1 MPRKSSTRRARP
13 ASLDR
18 LDPFDDDC
26 VMVVIETPKG
36 SPNKLAFDPRLGAF
50 VLKGMLP
57 AGAVFPFDFGF
68 VPSTRADDGD
78 PLDVLVLMDAPVF
91 PGCVV
96 PSRLIGVIEAEQSE
110 DGETERN
117 DRLLAVAANSA
128 THRSIQTLSDLSQD
142 LVAQVEHFFV
152 SYNEMN
158 GKQFRVKGRA
168 GKKRALTVVTAALKK

>member
-50 VLKGMLP
+50 VLKGVLP

-96 PSRLIGVIEAEQSE
+96 PSRLIGVIEAEQSD

-128 THRSIQTLSDLSQD
+128 THRSIQTLSDLGQD

-152 SYNEMN
+152 SYNEMK

-168 GKKRALTVVTAALKK
+168 GKKRALTLVTAAMKK